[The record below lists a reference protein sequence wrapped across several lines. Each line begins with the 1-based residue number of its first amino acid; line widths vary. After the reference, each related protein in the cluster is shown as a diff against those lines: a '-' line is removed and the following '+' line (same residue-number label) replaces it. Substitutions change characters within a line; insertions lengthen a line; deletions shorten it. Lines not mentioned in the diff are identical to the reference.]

1 MGVGGQGGY
10 RDIDEWE
17 SEFRSLRGKLPPNP
31 FFFPETK
38 SHSVCVK
45 GKQQEMGLENE
56 PVVAACK
63 EF

>member
-1 MGVGGQGGY
+1 MGKRIQKSEGQT
-10 RDIDEWE
+10 
-17 SEFRSLRGKLPPNP
+17 PPKSVF
-31 FFFPETK
+31 FFFPETNK